1 MREAA
6 GVTYPSW
13 SYYPKNSTAPA
24 WVAQVMACIVAQEH
38 AISTVETATGLSSD
52 SVLRLLSQGLSSA
65 GFEIES
71 GKSRMGKIARPVL
84 FGENGKARVSYEVDG
99 FHPDHG
105 IVLEVEAGRGA
116 RGNAE
121 YRDLLRTSLIL
132 DAEFLVLMLPQV
144 YRFKSGAGQGSEQA
158 YRNTVALLD
167 AVYAS
172 QRLIFPFKGLL
183 LVGY

>member
-1 MREAA
+1 
-6 GVTYPSW
+6 VTYPSW
-13 SYYPKNSTAPA
+13 SYYPKNTQAPP
-24 WVAQVMACIVAQEH
+24 WVEQVLSAVGAQEGS
-38 AISTVETATGLSSD
+38 ISTEQSATGLSSD
-52 SVLRLLSQGLSSA
+52 AVLRLLAPALQLA
-65 GFEIES
+65 GFAVES
-71 GKSRMGKIARPVL
+71 GKARMGKIVRPVL

-99 FHPDHG
+99 FHEGHG

-121 YRDLLRTSLIL
+121 YRDLLRSSLIL
-132 DAEFLVLMLPQV
+132 DAHFLVLMLPQV
-144 YRFKSGAGQGSEQA
+144 YRFKSGSGVGAEHA
-158 YRNTVALLD
+158 YKNTVGLLD